1 MNLYTKALLFA
12 IKRHD
17 MFPKKPENR
26 VRKYT
31 GEPYI
36 VHPIEVAEIL
46 KDHGVFDENVLAA
59 ALCHDVL
66 EDTNTTYFELEQA
79 TNPDVARLVAEVT
92 EVSKRGEGNRA
103 KRKQKDLE
111 HYAEASPDGMS
122 IKVGDLISNSRTIVV
137 HAPKFAKVYMAEKE
151 ALLKVLF
158 NAKPELLDFAN
169 RMLNAYK
176 LDVRFCEMTENL

>member
-1 MNLYTKALLFA
+1 
-12 IKRHD
+12 
-17 MFPKKPENR
+17 
-26 VRKYT
+26 
-31 GEPYI
+31 
-36 VHPIEVAEIL
+36 
-46 KDHGVFDENVLAA
+46 
-59 ALCHDVL
+59 
-66 EDTNTTYFELEQA
+66 
-79 TNPDVARLVAEVT
+79 
-92 EVSKRGEGNRA
+92 
-103 KRKQKDLE
+103 
-111 HYAEASPDGMS
+111 MS